1 MTRSHWMTGA
11 AIAALSVFT
20 LPAAAGA
27 DTSGTLFE
35 PPSFAPGN
43 IHGQGGWMKTGGFD
57 AAIVAN
63 SGSTAAAFGQQ
74 SLRISNATT
83 SGSFGDQT
91 FSAPLV
97 DGAGEATSG
106 NGGQAGGER
115 QSHFDATFQFMSA
128 APAAVQPGL
137 AVTVS
142 PDSGNGG
149 RMSFLRL
156 RDTAAGLAIDFNEV
170 RTDNDFYDFEIA
182 QGLDRTVP
190 HTVRISMDFVAG
202 ADNDVVKVYVD
213 GQLKVTGKSW
223 ENYYRNS
230 TEQAAAGN
238 VVPVVDQLL
247 LRVSSNPAQP
257 ANVNKGFLI
266 DDVSMRSYGGLG
278 GAIGPVGPEGPAG
291 SDGNSG
297 QTILGSPG
305 QPGQTGAQGPAGKPG
320 ATAPSARPAR
330 VSIQGARLGRRTG
343 VATLRLRCPARAGVC
358 SGNVSLTNDRGVIV
372 REMYDLSANESVRL
386 QLRFASAKRAA
397 VRKAVKV
404 VVFSRD
410 QAGLAMRVRRT
421 LR

>member
-1 MTRSHWMTGA
+1 M
-11 AIAALSVFT
+11 LT
-20 LPAAAGA
+20 LPAVAGA
-27 DTSGTLFE
+27 DTVGTLFE

-43 IHGQGGWMKTGGFD
+43 INGQGGWMKTGGFD
-57 AAIVAN
+57 AAIVTN
-63 SGSTAAAFGQQ
+63 SGSTVAAFGHQ

-97 DGAGEATSG
+97 DGAGEATSA

-115 QSHFDATFQFMSA
+115 QPHFDTTFQFMSA
-128 APAAVQPGL
+128 TPGAEQPGL

-156 RDTAAGLAIDFNEV
+156 RDTPAGIAIDFNEV
-170 RTDNDFYDFEIA
+170 RTDNDFHTVEIA

-202 ADNDVVKVYVD
+202 PDNDVVQVYVD

-223 ENYYRNS
+223 ENYYRTS
-230 TEQAAAGN
+230 PEQASAGN

-257 ANVNKGFLI
+257 ALAGKGFLF
-266 DDVSMRSYGGLG
+266 DDVSLRSYGGLG
-278 GAIGPVGPEGPAG
+278 GAIGPVGPAGADGATGSAG
-291 SDGNSG
+291 SNG
-297 QTILGSPG
+297 QSILGTSQAG
-305 QPGQTGAQGPAGKPG
+305 QPGPQGPAGKPG
-320 ATAPSARPAR
+320 AAAPRAKAVRVHIQSARLNR
-330 VSIQGARLGRRTG
+330 HTG
-343 VATLRLRCPARAGVC
+343 FASLRLRCPARAGIC
-358 SGNVSLTNDRGVIV
+358 SGNVSLTNNRGELV
-372 REMYDLSANESVRL
+372 RQMYDLSAGESGTLRI
-386 QLRFASAKRAA
+386 RFAARKRGAA
-397 VRKAVKV
+397 VLKRPAVKV

-410 QAGLAMRVRRT
+410 QAGQAARVSRT

>member
-1 MTRSHWMTGA
+1 M
-11 AIAALSVFT
+11 LT
-20 LPAAAGA
+20 LPAVAGA
-27 DTSGTLFE
+27 ETDGTLFE
-35 PPSFAPGN
+35 RPSFAPGN
-43 IHGQGGWMKTGGFD
+43 VNDQGGWMKTGGFD

-63 SGSTAAAFGQQ
+63 SGSTAAVFGQQ

-97 DGAGEATSG
+97 DGAGEATSA

-115 QSHFDATFQFMSA
+115 QSHFDTSFQFMSA
-128 APAAVQPGL
+128 DPAAEQPGL

-149 RMSFLRL
+149 RMSFVRL
-156 RDTAAGLAIDFNEV
+156 RDTSAGLAVDFNEV
-170 RTDNDFYDFEIA
+170 RTDNNFYDVEIA

-238 VVPVVDQLL
+238 VVPVIDQLL
-247 LRVSSNPAQP
+247 LRVSSTARP
-257 ANVNKGFLI
+257 ANLNKGFLI
-266 DDVSMRSYGGLG
+266 DDVSLRSYGGLG
-278 GAIGPVGPEGPAG
+278 GAIGPVGPEGPTGPAG
-291 SDGNSG
+291 SPG
-297 QTILGSPG
+297 QTVQASPG
-305 QPGQTGAQGPAGKPG
+305 QPGATGAQGPAGKPG
-320 ATAPSARPAR
+320 AAARSAKPAR
-330 VSIQGARLGRRTG
+330 VNIQGARLNRSTG
-343 VATLRLRCPARAGVC
+343 LATLRLRCPARAGVC
-358 SGNVSLTNDRGVIV
+358 SGNVSLTNDRGVLV
-372 REMYDLSANESVRL
+372 RKMYDMSAGEEVRL
-386 QLRFASAKRAA
+386 QVRFASKRTAMM
-397 VRKAVKV
+397 RKTPSVKV
-404 VVFSRD
+404 IVLSRD
-410 QAGLAMRVRRT
+410 QAGLAVRVGRT